1 MVQSS
6 DITVPMSAI
15 YGNMEAR
22 ILHHYMG
29 GIDLDKTVA
38 AKRQEAIDWAQTWT
52 DLDRFVGYTDDERC
66 YVLSFNKST
75 RKGEC
80 GLNAEGNFVL
90 FPLFLRGSID
100 ESGMRDLDVIEV
112 VQFAKPTIMDKNLFK
127 KMSYIVG
134 LTCKDEHI
142 G

>member
-1 MVQSS
+1 
-6 DITVPMSAI
+6 MSAI

-29 GIDLDKTVA
+29 GIDLDETGA
-38 AKRQEAIDWAQTWT
+38 AQRQEAIDWVQTWT

-66 YVLSFNKST
+66 HVLSFNKST

-90 FPLFLRGSID
+90 FPLFLRGSLD
-100 ESGMRDLDVIEV
+100 ESGMRDLDVHHRS
-112 VQFAKPTIMDKNLFK
+112 K
-127 KMSYIVG
+127 SIV
-134 LTCKDEHI
+134 LHAHEEAI
-142 G
+142 YYR